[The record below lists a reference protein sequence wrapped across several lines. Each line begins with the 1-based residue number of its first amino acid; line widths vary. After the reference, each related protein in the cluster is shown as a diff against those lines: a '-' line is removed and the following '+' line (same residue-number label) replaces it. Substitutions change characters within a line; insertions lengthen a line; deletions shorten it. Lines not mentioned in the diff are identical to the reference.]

1 MTTFAVTNSSDLLPA
16 VNYLLSNLDTTG
28 SGNVVLPGNVLVANT
43 TTGVISQEGN
53 ATPFGYLY
61 QYINLRYSNNA
72 TGTAGFDTN
81 SNNYSYFG
89 VYNSVSS
96 SPSSNPSAYQWY
108 EVSPPFDSA
117 TSRTLYYSAIG
128 GRQIV
133 WNAASSPP
141 STSYQITVA
150 NVAIDLDVVTTA
162 NGTPGSRGPIAAAFV
177 ITTAD
182 PNTATAAQLT
192 TWFSASRDN
201 TSPPIGTGLTPVV
214 GDTATFT
221 YTAGVGQPN
230 ATLTYNGSIWIPVT
244 GQVITGNVIIPGTL
258 AGNTII
264 ANTITAT
271 QIATNTITANN
282 IAGNTITANQI
293 ASGTITAN
301 NIQTGTLTTNLF
313 TANTIN
319 ANILQADTF
328 TANTINGNAITANTF
343 AANTINGDAI
353 IANSFAA
360 NTINGTSIVSGS
372 ITTDKLAAN
381 VLTAN
386 TVVSTGATIGNF
398 NSQGFWLQGN
408 TGNARFGNTVSIG
421 NNATIGNN
429 LSIGGNLN
437 VAGLVTG
444 TQLNANTVTTVTI
457 QPAAVSS
464 GVSASSNTNQDFA
477 NPGQGIRYFSNTTSI
492 ISVSSS
498 TQPVYVWAQAL
509 NLWDILPGV
518 SPTYVILVVA
528 ELIRTSSGGVDTVI
542 FSQNFVGNQP
552 FTQTT
557 FQSRPIWAGFIDTPG
572 TGTWTYRV
580 AVRWSNAGG
589 SFNVQQLRFSERS
602 ILTQTLR
609 R

>member
-1 MTTFAVTNSSDLLPA
+1 LPA

-43 TTGVISQEGN
+43 TTGVISQEVN

-72 TGTAGFDTN
+72 TGTAGFDPN

-96 SPSSNPSAYQWY
+96 SPSANPSAYQWY

-133 WNAASSPP
+133 WSAASSPP
-141 STSYQITVA
+141 STSYQVTVA

-230 ATLTYNGSIWIPVT
+230 ATFTYNGSIWIPVT

-282 IAGNTITANQI
+282 IVGNTITANQI

-319 ANILQADTF
+319 ANILQANTF

-343 AANTINGDAI
+343 AANTINGTAI
-353 IANSFAA
+353 IANTFAA

-421 NNATIGNN
+421 NALTVGNN
-429 LSIGGNLN
+429 AVIGGNLRIGGN
-437 VAGLVTG
+437 LSVTGLVTSG
-444 TQLNANTVTTVTI
+444 SLNANTVQTTTIVPQAVSVGNSFSTITVQTLAANPINGQWYFSSPNVTI
-457 QPAAVSS
+457 
-464 GVSASSNTNQDFA
+464 
-477 NPGQGIRYFSNTTSI
+477 TT
-492 ISVSSS
+492 
-498 TQPVYVWAQAL
+498 TQVNESVYVWASL
-509 NLWDILPGV
+509 FVNVTGN
-518 SPTYVILVVA
+518 TTVA
-528 ELIRTSSGGVDTVI
+528 PSAVAIGGKL
-542 FSQNFVGNQP
+542 
-552 FTQTT
+552 
-557 FQSRPIWAGFIDTPG
+557 SRF
-572 TGTWTYRV
+572 
-580 AVRWSNAGG
+580 NAGG
-589 SFNVQQLRFSERS
+589 GGEVEISAQSLQAVATTPGAFTLSDQFVFLGFLDTIATPGSYTYRLAGAASWSGGSTTFTNLQVADRTLLVQSLKR
-602 ILTQTLR
+602 
-609 R
+609 